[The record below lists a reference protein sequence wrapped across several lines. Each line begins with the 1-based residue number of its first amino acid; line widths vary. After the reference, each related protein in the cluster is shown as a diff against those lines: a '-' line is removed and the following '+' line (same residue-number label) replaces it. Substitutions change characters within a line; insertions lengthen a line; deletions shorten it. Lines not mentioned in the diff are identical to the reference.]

1 MIPSLMQL
9 STFTAFRHR
18 DYRLFWTGMLVS
30 QVGTWMQSTAQSYL
44 VWELTQSPLATSL
57 TTLFFSL
64 PSTVL
69 ALVGGVVA
77 DRVDRRRLILIT
89 QTVFMLQAVVLTV
102 LTFSGRIQIWEIYAL
117 ALFNGVVMAFDSPGR
132 QSMVPSLVPRE
143 DLSNAIALN
152 STVFNASRV
161 VGPPLAGLVYAAAGP
176 GWCFALN
183 AISFLGILYPLSLI
197 RPAAGQP
204 DVVRTHLWEDLREGI
219 GYVRGHA
226 VVRTLLFLVAM
237 VGALAFTYVVL
248 MPVVAS
254 RVLGG
259 GPAENGYLLGA
270 AGVGATLGA
279 LGVATL
285 RSRRPG
291 RLIVGFGYVAAASL
305 LGLALSTHLLLSM
318 MLTAVVAGSVM
329 AMLATCNATIQG
341 YVTDSLRG
349 RIMSIY
355 SLALI
360 GSGPANALI
369 AGVLGNSWG
378 APAAI
383 GISGVALGLSVAVVA
398 MRNRPVVELDLS
410 EAQEDAPTSS
420 RPAASATARA
430 RGHSADRRRV
440 P

>member
-1 MIPSLMQL
+1 MISSLAQL

-18 DYRLFWTGMLVS
+18 DYRLFWAGMLVS
-30 QVGTWMQSTAQSYL
+30 QVGTWMQSMAQSYL
-44 VWELTQSPLATSL
+44 VWELTRSPLATSL

-77 DRVDRRRLILIT
+77 DRVDRRRLILVT
-89 QTVFMLQAVVLTV
+89 QTLFMLQAVVLAV
-102 LTFSGRIQIWEIYAL
+102 LTFNARIRIWEIYAL
-117 ALFNGVVMAFDSPGR
+117 ALFNGMVMAFDSPAR
-132 QSMVPSLVPRE
+132 QSMIPSLVPRE

-152 STVFNASRV
+152 SALFNASRV
-161 VGPPLAGLVYAAAGP
+161 VGPPLAGLVYAVAGP
-176 GWCFALN
+176 GWCFAIN
-183 AISFLGILYPLSLI
+183 AVSFLGILYPLWLI
-197 RPAAGQP
+197 RPAAPQP
-204 DVVRTHLWEDLREGI
+204 DVVRTHMWEDLREGL

-226 VVRTLLFLVAM
+226 VVRTLLFLVAIM
-237 VGALAFTYVVL
+237 GTLAFTYIVL
-248 MPVVAS
+248 MPVLAS

-270 AGVGATLGA
+270 AGIGATLGA

-285 RSRRPG
+285 RPNRPG
-291 RLIVGFGYVAAASL
+291 RLIVSFGYVAAVAL
-305 LGLALSTHLLLSM
+305 LGLALSRHLLLSM
-318 MLTAVVAGSVM
+318 VLTAVVAGSII
-329 AMLATCNATIQG
+329 AMQATCNATIQE

-355 SLALI
+355 ALALI

-383 GISGVALGLSVAVVA
+383 GISGVALGLSVALLA

-410 EAQEDAPTSS
+410 
-420 RPAASATARA
+420 TAREGLPGTVA
-430 RGHSADRRRV
+430 SNQ
-440 P
+440 